1 MSTAPVDRRTFL
13 ALGAGALGVAAA
25 PSWLRPRERLVRLT
39 VPVMGTIG
47 ELAIPARSEPV
58 ARQALHAAAAEL
70 RRIEGL
76 MTRFQ
81 PHSDVGRFN
90 AAPNGTTI
98 EISYETAEVVRASLE
113 WAEASGGAFDP
124 TLERLTALWDPS
136 HVLEPPDEGSVR
148 GAVAETGGW
157 RALDSGFPSRTAM
170 AAEGRPSLVRA
181 PGASLDLG
189 GIAKGY
195 GVDQAARVLRE
206 HGVFRGLVNVGG
218 DLVALGD
225 GPGGRPWRIG
235 VRDPRGHE
243 GTIQTLDITDAAVA
257 TSGDYLRFFEHDG
270 ERYHHILD
278 PRTGSP
284 VRSRIRTV
292 TVVAADAMTADASAT
307 VAFAMGVERGAD
319 VLASRPGE
327 LRIAHS
333 G

>member
-1 MSTAPVDRRTFL
+1 M
-13 ALGAGALGVAAA
+13 AAA
-25 PSWLRPRERLVRLT
+25 
-39 VPVMGTIG
+39 
-47 ELAIPARSEPV
+47 
-58 ARQALHAAAAEL
+58 
-70 RRIEGL
+70 
-76 MTRFQ
+76 
-81 PHSDVGRFN
+81 VGR
-90 AAPNGTTI
+90 T
-98 EISYETAEVVRASLE
+98 
-113 WAEASGGAFDP
+113 
-124 TLERLTALWDPS
+124 
-136 HVLEPPDEGSVR
+136 
-148 GAVAETGGW
+148 
-157 RALDSGFPSRTAM
+157 
-170 AAEGRPSLVRA
+170 LVRA

-235 VRDPRGHE
+235 VRDPRNHE
-243 GTIQTLDITDAAVA
+243 GTIETLDITDAAVA

-278 PRTGSP
+278 PKTGSP
-284 VRSRIRTV
+284 VRSRVRTV

-307 VAFAMGVERGAD
+307 VAFAMGVERAAE
-319 VLASRPGE
+319 VLALRRGE